1 MGRTKTGS
9 LVLDIDGTLI
19 DSIPNGHLSGVGR
32 TPDCISEWG
41 DYIYFV
47 RITVV

>member
-1 MGRTKTGS
+1 MGRKRAGN

-19 DSIPNGHLSGVGR
+19 DSVSNGHLSGLSRV
-32 TPDCISEWG
+32 PDFISEWG

-47 RITVV
+47 RKPL